1 MPGKTKGGASD
12 APPPSASS
20 LSESADWRSTWGG
33 NAYDG
38 EAAVAAAIL
47 DADVDDRL
55 ADLGADD
62 PRPGHALEGIKPG
75 EWQPDENGLPPG
87 CPVLPLGTEDG
98 TFFFLDTIGQLRAL
112 NEGEMG
118 QAGLNALFMGRHYW
132 LYWAFPKRN
141 SAGDVTSW
149 RPEKVR
155 EMLMAACAKKGA
167 WSAADRVRGRGVW
180 TGRKGALIIH
190 CGDRLIDGDGE
201 VELGELDGMVY
212 PTRPPIARPWPTS
225 LKGRP
230 GPMLRL
236 LPFYRTWNWTRPELD
251 PVLLTGWTGIAWLSG
266 ALDWRPACDVLGDKG
281 TGKTTLQRAVRGL
294 FGVGGMIRSS
304 DATKAGISQ
313 KLKFDCLPVALDEFE
328 ATKNPRKERDILDLM
343 RISASGDEILR
354 GGDNHKGTEFAG
366 RSAFLFSQVNMPALE
381 PTELSRMAILTLKK
395 LKPGQERVI
404 ITDQEIAEL
413 GRKVM
418 RRMMD
423 GWPRWKETLER
434 WSAFLASCGHD
445 ARSQDTFGA
454 LMTAADILIGE
465 DADALGLSLSMNGED
480 FEPWREHLAIEKLGE
495 IDEDNANWRK
505 CLSHIM
511 SQRIEAWRGGT
522 RHTVGQ
528 VLVEFFESDQTNPT
542 LDAGGCSS
550 LLEQTGLKLLQP
562 KDTGLKNYEF
572 FVPIHHPLV
581 NELMRGSKWQGELGS
596 GAWTG
601 ALRQAEDEGGRPI
614 WREAS
619 ARIHGEKKKG
629 TAFALID
636 IIAKED
642 GT

>member
-1 MPGKTKGGASD
+1 MPAKKQGGAD
-12 APPPSASS
+12 GAPPPTPSS
-20 LSESADWRSTWGG
+20 LDADADWRSTWGG
-33 NAYDG
+33 DGYDG
-38 EAAVAAAIL
+38 KDAVAAAVL

-62 PRPGHALEGIKPG
+62 PRPGQALNGVKPG
-75 EWQPDENGLPPG
+75 EWQPGDDGLPPD

-112 NEGEMG
+112 KDGEMG
-118 QAGLNALFMGRHYW
+118 QSGLNALFMGRQHW

-155 EMLMAACAKKGA
+155 EILMAACARKGA
-167 WSAADRVRGRGVW
+167 WSSADRVRGRGVW
-180 TGRKGALIIH
+180 RSPKGGLIVH
-190 CGDRLIDGDGE
+190 CGDRLIDRDGE
-201 VELGELDGMVY
+201 LELGELDGMVY

-225 LKGRP
+225 LAGKP

-236 LPFYRTWNWTRPELD
+236 LPYFQSWNWSRPELD
-251 PVLLTGWTGIAWLSG
+251 PILLTGWIGIAWLSG
-266 ALDWRPACDVLGDKG
+266 ALDWRPAADVLGDKG
-281 TGKTTLQRAVRGL
+281 TGKTTLQRGVRGL
-294 FGVGGMIRSS
+294 FGAGMIRSS

-328 ATKNPRKERDILDLM
+328 AVKNPKKERDILDLM

-366 RSAFLFSQVNMPALE
+366 RSAFLFSQVNLPPLE
-381 PTELSRMAILTLKK
+381 ATELSRMAILRLKK
-395 LKPGQERVI
+395 LRPGKEQPV
-404 ITDQEIAEL
+404 ITDDEIAEL
-413 GRKVM
+413 GRKMM

-423 GWPRWKETLER
+423 GWPRWVETLTR
-434 WSAFLASCGHD
+434 WRGFLASCGHD

-454 LMTAADILIGE
+454 LMTSADILIGE
-465 DADALGLSLSMNGED
+465 DADALGLSLSANGED
-480 FEPWREHLAIEKLGE
+480 FDPWRPHLAIENVGGV
-495 IDEDNANWRK
+495 DDDDANWKK
-505 CLSHIM
+505 CLSHIL

-528 VLVEFFESDQTNPT
+528 ALVEFFEGDVTNPT
-542 LDAGGCSS
+542 LDANGACS
-550 LLEQTGLKLLQP
+550 LLEQTGLKLLAP
-562 KDTGLKNYEF
+562 KDTGMKNFEF
-572 FVPIHHPLV
+572 FVPCHHPLV
-581 NELMRGSKWQGELGS
+581 NELMRGSKWQGELGAGS
-596 GAWTG
+596 WTD
-601 ALRQAEDEGGRPI
+601 ALRQAEDAEGRPI
-614 WREAS
+614 WRHAS

-636 IIAKED
+636 ILAKEKD
-642 GT
+642 E